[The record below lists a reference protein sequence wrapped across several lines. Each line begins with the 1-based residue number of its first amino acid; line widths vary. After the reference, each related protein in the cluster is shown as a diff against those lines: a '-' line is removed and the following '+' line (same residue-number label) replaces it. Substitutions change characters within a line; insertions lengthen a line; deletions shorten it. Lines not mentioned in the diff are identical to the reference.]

1 MGTTLSQQGKKMSRM
16 FSFLADILTQIYNV
30 WPSYAGSII
39 IFTLIFMII
48 MTPVTIRQTKSML
61 AMQRLAPEIKKL
73 RQKHGN
79 DRDRLNREMMA
90 LYQANNV
97 NPLGGCLPLL
107 VQSPVFLGLFY
118 VVRGLTRRV
127 GDLGLAVG
135 DSVTRGSGE
144 ITEFSKRTYNPEW
157 VDRGAALYQDLTNTT
172 EMNSLGF
179 DLSQSPSAAL
189 GNDFLTGLPYL
200 LLVLLVGISSW
211 LQQKQ
216 IQGRSMNTMSPQQA
230 MIMKIIPFM
239 LPVFSFAFPT
249 ALIFYFLTS
258 NIFRVG
264 QQMFITRRFYGD
276 NKEEK
281 QVVVPTAKDREEQE
295 KEEIRKSNSQ
305 KGNSNHGSRR
315 PVANPPKKRKKKP
328 PPAETLKKGKVAE
341 RKEPTPRPHSKRV
354 TPKKDIEEDGPGSR
368 RRKRKRKDK

>member
-1 MGTTLSQQGKKMSRM
+1 M
-16 FSFLADILTQIYNV
+16 FRFLADILTEIYNV
-30 WPSYAGSII
+30 WPSYVGSII

-73 RQKHGN
+73 RQKHGS

-135 DSVTRGSGE
+135 DSVTRGAGD
-144 ITEFSKRTYNPEW
+144 ITEFSKRRFNPEW
-157 VDRGAALYQDLTNTT
+157 VDRGAALYQDLTNST

-179 DLSQSPSAAL
+179 DLSQSPSNAL
-189 GNDFLTGLPYL
+189 GNDFITGLPYL

-216 IQGRSMNTMSPQQA
+216 IQGRSANTMSPQQA
-230 MIMKIIPFM
+230 MIMKVIPFM
-239 LPVFSFAFPT
+239 LPIFSFAFPT

-264 QQMFITRRFYGD
+264 QQMFITKRFYGE
-276 NKEEK
+276 KEEDTE
-281 QVVVPTAKDREEQE
+281 VVVPTAKDMEEQE

-305 KGNSNHGSRR
+305 KGNGSHGSRR

-328 PPAETLKKGKVAE
+328 LPAETLKKGKVAE
-341 RKEPTPRPHSKRV
+341 RKEPTKRPHSKRV
-354 TPKKDIEEDGPGSR
+354 TPKKDIEEDGSGSR
-368 RRKRKRKDK
+368 RRKRKRRDK

>member
-1 MGTTLSQQGKKMSRM
+1 MTLFQEGQKMSRM
-16 FSFLADILTQIYNV
+16 FSFLAGILTQIYNV

-61 AMQRLAPEIKKL
+61 AMQRLAPETKKL
-73 RQKHGN
+73 RQKYGN
-79 DRDRLNREMMA
+79 DRDKLNQEMMA

-127 GDLGLAVG
+127 GDLGLAIG
-135 DSVTRGSGE
+135 DSVTRGVGDL
-144 ITEFSKRTYNPEW
+144 TVFTDRTYNPEW
-157 VDRGAALYQDLTNTT
+157 VDRSADLYQDLTNTT
-172 EMNSLGF
+172 KMSSFGL

-189 GNDFLTGLPYL
+189 TNDFITGLPYL
-200 LLVLLVGISSW
+200 LLVIIVGVSSW

-216 IQGRSMNTMSPQQA
+216 IQGRSANTMSPQQA
-230 MIMKIIPFM
+230 MIMKVIPFM
-239 LPVFSFAFPT
+239 LPIFSFAFPT
-249 ALIFYFLTS
+249 ALIFYFITS

-264 QQMFITRRFYGD
+264 QQMFITKRFYGE

-281 QVVVPTAKDREEQE
+281 EVVVPTAKDSKERE
-295 KEEIRKSNSQ
+295 KEELRKSQ
-305 KGNSNHGSRR
+305 KGSGNHGSRR

-328 PPAETLKKGKVAE
+328 LPAETPKKRKVEE

-354 TPKKDIEEDGPGSR
+354 TPKKNIEEDGPGSR
-368 RRKRKRKDK
+368 RRKKKRRDK